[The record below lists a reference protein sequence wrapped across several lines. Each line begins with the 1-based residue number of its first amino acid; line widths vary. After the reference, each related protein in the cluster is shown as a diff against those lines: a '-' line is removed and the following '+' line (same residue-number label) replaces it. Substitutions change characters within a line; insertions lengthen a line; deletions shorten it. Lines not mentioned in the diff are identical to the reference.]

1 MNKSNSLILALPKG
15 RVYEDFIPLLEKTQ
29 FAIKDDVKQSRKMLL
44 DTKHPSVKVLI
55 IRGWDVPTYI
65 TSGAAHIGIVGKDI
79 LMEKEEEEF
88 VELADLG
95 LGKCRLSLAGYEDV
109 LTGSARLKIATKYPK
124 SSTKFMNAIGIQPEI
139 IYLNGAQEIAPV
151 LGLSD
156 AIIDLVDT
164 GKTLTA
170 NGLTEIKTIANIS
183 TRLIANKASIKT
195 KSTIINEIMEALK
208 SVSYTHLT
216 LPTKA

>member
-15 RVYEDFIPLLEKTQ
+15 RVYEDFKPLLEKTQ
-29 FAIKDDVKQSRKMLL
+29 FAIQDDVKKSRKMLL

-88 VELADLG
+88 VELVDLG

-109 LTGSARLKIATKYPK
+109 LRGSARLKIATKYPK
-124 SSTKFMNAIGIQPEI
+124 SSMKFMNSIGIQPEI

-164 GKTLTA
+164 GKTLSA
-170 NGLTEIKTIANIS
+170 NGLKEIKTIADIS

-195 KSTIINEIMEALK
+195 KSSIINEIMEVLK
-208 SVSYTHLT
+208 
-216 LPTKA
+216 

>member
-15 RVYEDFIPLLEKTQ
+15 RVYEDFIPLFEKTQ
-29 FAIKDDVKQSRKMLL
+29 FAIKDDVKKSRKMLL

-95 LGKCRLSLAGYEDV
+95 LGKCRLSLAGYENV

-124 SSTKFMNAIGIQPEI
+124 SSTKFMNSIGIQPEI
-139 IYLNGAQEIAPV
+139 IYLNGAQEIAPL

-170 NGLTEIKTIANIS
+170 NGLKEIKTIADIS
-183 TRLIANKASIKT
+183 TRLIANKASMKT
-195 KSTIINEIMEALK
+195 KSTIINEIMEVLK
-208 SVSYTHLT
+208 
-216 LPTKA
+216 

>member
-1 MNKSNSLILALPKG
+1 MNKSNSLIIALPKG

-29 FAIKDDVKQSRKMLL
+29 FAIKDDVKKSRKMLL

-124 SSTKFMNAIGIQPEI
+124 SSTKFMNSIGIQPEI

-170 NGLTEIKTIANIS
+170 NGLTEIKIIADIS

-195 KSTIINEIMEALK
+195 KATIINEIMEALK
-208 SVSYTHLT
+208 
-216 LPTKA
+216 

>member
-29 FAIKDDVKQSRKMLL
+29 FAIEDDVKKSRKMLL

-124 SSTKFMNAIGIQPEI
+124 SSIKFMNAIGIQPEI

-164 GKTLTA
+164 GNRLTA
-170 NGLTEIKTIANIS
+170 NGLAEIKTIADIS

-208 SVSYTHLT
+208 
-216 LPTKA
+216 

>member
-29 FAIKDDVKQSRKMLL
+29 FAIEDDVKKSRKMLL

-109 LTGSARLKIATKYPK
+109 LTGSARLKVATKYPK
-124 SSTKFMNAIGIQPEI
+124 SSTKFMNSIGIQPEI

-156 AIIDLVDT
+156 AIIDLVDS

-170 NGLTEIKTIANIS
+170 NGLTEIQTIADIS
-183 TRLIANKASIKT
+183 TRLIANKASMKT
-195 KSTIINEIMEALK
+195 KSKIINEIMEALK
-208 SVSYTHLT
+208 
-216 LPTKA
+216 

>member
-29 FAIKDDVKQSRKMLL
+29 FAIKDDVKKSRKMLL

-65 TSGAAHIGIVGKDI
+65 TSGAAHIGIIGKDI

-124 SSTKFMNAIGIQPEI
+124 SSTKFMNSIGIQPEI
-139 IYLNGAQEIAPV
+139 IYLNGSQEIAPV

-170 NGLTEIKTIANIS
+170 NGLTEIKTIADIS
-183 TRLIANKASIKT
+183 MRLIANKASMKT
-195 KSTIINEIMEALK
+195 KATVINEIMEALK
-208 SVSYTHLT
+208 
-216 LPTKA
+216 

>member
-29 FAIKDDVKQSRKMLL
+29 FAIKDDVKKSRKMLL
-44 DTKHPSVKVLI
+44 DTKHPGVKVLI
-55 IRGWDVPTYI
+55 IRGWDLPTYI

-95 LGKCRLSLAGYEDV
+95 LCKCRLSLAGYEDV

-124 SSTKFMNAIGIQPEI
+124 SSSKFMNSIGIQPEI

-170 NGLTEIKTIANIS
+170 NGLKEIKTIADIS

-195 KSTIINEIMEALK
+195 KATIINEIMEALK
-208 SVSYTHLT
+208 
-216 LPTKA
+216 

>member
-1 MNKSNSLILALPKG
+1 MNKSDSLILALPKG
-15 RVYEDFIPLLEKTQ
+15 RVYEDFMPLLEKTQ
-29 FAIKDDVKQSRKMLL
+29 FAIKDDLKKSRKMLL

-95 LGKCRLSLAGYEDV
+95 LGKCRLSLAGNEDV

-124 SSTKFMNAIGIQPEI
+124 SSTKFMNSIGIQPEI
-139 IYLNGAQEIAPV
+139 IFLNGAQEIAPV

-170 NGLTEIKTIANIS
+170 NGLTEIKTIADIS

-195 KSTIINEIMEALK
+195 KSSIINEIMEALK
-208 SVSYTHLT
+208 
-216 LPTKA
+216 

>member
-1 MNKSNSLILALPKG
+1 MQENNSFILALPKG
-15 RVYEDFIPLLEKTQ
+15 RVFEDFIPILQKTQ
-29 FAIKDDVKQSRKMLL
+29 FALKDDPKKSRKMLL
-44 DTKHPSVKVLI
+44 DTEHKNVKVLV

-65 TSGAAHIGIVGKDI
+65 TSGAAHLGVVGKDI

-88 VELADLG
+88 VELLDLN
-95 LGKCRLSLAGYEDV
+95 LGKCRLSLAGSEEI
-109 LTGSARLKIATKYPK
+109 LTGSSRLRIATKYPK
-124 SSTKFMNAIGIQPEI
+124 SSIKFMNSIGVQAEI

-164 GKTLTA
+164 GKTLKE
-170 NGLTEIKTIANIS
+170 NGLDEIKVIADIS

-195 KSTIINEIMEALK
+195 RSTLINEIIEALSK
-208 SVSYTHLT
+208 C
-216 LPTKA
+216 

>member
-29 FAIKDDVKQSRKMLL
+29 FAIKDDVKKSRKMLL

-109 LTGSARLKIATKYPK
+109 LTGSARLKVATKYPK
-124 SSTKFMNAIGIQPEI
+124 SSTKFMNSIGIQPEI

-156 AIIDLVDT
+156 AIIDLVDS

-170 NGLTEIKTIANIS
+170 NGLTEIQTIADIS
-183 TRLIANKASIKT
+183 TRLIANKASMKT
-195 KSTIINEIMEALK
+195 KSKIINEIMEALK
-208 SVSYTHLT
+208 
-216 LPTKA
+216 

>member
-29 FAIKDDVKQSRKMLL
+29 FAIKDDVKKSRKMLL

-124 SSTKFMNAIGIQPEI
+124 SSTKFMNSIGIQPEI

-156 AIIDLVDT
+156 AIIDLVDS

-170 NGLTEIKTIANIS
+170 NGLTEIKTIEDIS
-183 TRLIANKASIKT
+183 MRLIANKASMKT
-195 KSTIINEIMEALK
+195 KSMIINEIMEALK
-208 SVSYTHLT
+208 
-216 LPTKA
+216 

>member
-1 MNKSNSLILALPKG
+1 MNKSNSLIIALPKG

-29 FAIKDDVKQSRKMLL
+29 FAIKDDVKKSRKMLL

-139 IYLNGAQEIAPV
+139 IYLNGAQEIAPI

-170 NGLTEIKTIANIS
+170 NGLTEIKTIADIS
-183 TRLIANKASIKT
+183 TRIISNKAAMKT
-195 KSTIINEIMEALK
+195 KSIIINEIMDALK
-208 SVSYTHLT
+208 
-216 LPTKA
+216 

>member
-1 MNKSNSLILALPKG
+1 VNKSNSLILALPKG
-15 RVYEDFIPLLEKTQ
+15 RVYEDFIPLLEKTE
-29 FAIKDDVKQSRKMLL
+29 FAIKDDVKKSRKMLL

-55 IRGWDVPTYI
+55 VRGWDVPTYI

-79 LMEKEEEEF
+79 LMEKEEEEY

-109 LTGSARLKIATKYPK
+109 LTGSARLRVATKYPK
-124 SSTKFMNAIGIQPEI
+124 SSTKFMNSIGIQPEI

-156 AIIDLVDT
+156 AIIDLVDS

-170 NGLTEIKTIANIS
+170 NGLTEIQTIAYIS
-183 TRLIANKASIKT
+183 TRLIANKASMKT
-195 KSTIINEIMEALK
+195 KSKIINEIMEALK
-208 SVSYTHLT
+208 
-216 LPTKA
+216 

>member
-15 RVYEDFIPLLEKTQ
+15 RVYEDFIPMLEKTQ
-29 FAIKDDVKQSRKMLL
+29 FAIKDDVKKSRKMLL
-44 DTKHPSVKVLI
+44 DTKHPGVKVLI

-88 VELADLG
+88 VELTDLG

-124 SSTKFMNAIGIQPEI
+124 SSIKFMETLGIQSEI
-139 IYLNGAQEIAPV
+139 IYLHGAQELAPL

-156 AIIDLVDT
+156 AIIDLVES
-164 GKTLTA
+164 GNTLKE
-170 NGLTEIKTIANIS
+170 NGLQEIQVIRDIS
-183 TRLIANKASIKT
+183 TRLIANKAALKT
-195 KSTIINEIMEALK
+195 KSSLIEELLEVFN
-208 SVSYTHLT
+208 
-216 LPTKA
+216 

>member
-29 FAIKDDVKQSRKMLL
+29 FAIKDDVKKSRKMLL

-124 SSTKFMNAIGIQPEI
+124 SSTKFMNSIGIQPEI

-170 NGLTEIKTIANIS
+170 NGLTEIKIIADIS

-195 KSTIINEIMEALK
+195 KATIINEIMEALK
-208 SVSYTHLT
+208 
-216 LPTKA
+216 

>member
-29 FAIKDDVKQSRKMLL
+29 FAIKDDVEKSRKMLL

-124 SSTKFMNAIGIQPEI
+124 SSTKFMNSIGIQPEI

-164 GKTLTA
+164 GKTLSV
-170 NGLTEIKTIANIS
+170 NGLTEIKIIADIS
-183 TRLIANKASIKT
+183 MRLIANKASIKT
-195 KSTIINEIMEALK
+195 KATIINEIMEALK
-208 SVSYTHLT
+208 
-216 LPTKA
+216 

>member
-1 MNKSNSLILALPKG
+1 MKMMDKSYPLILALPKG
-15 RVYEDFIPLLEKTQ
+15 RVFEDLIPLLEETQ
-29 FAIKDDVKQSRKMLL
+29 FAIKDDVKESRKMLL
-44 DTKHPSVKVLI
+44 DTQHPDVKVLI

-88 VELADLG
+88 IELIDLG
-95 LGKCRLSLAGYEDV
+95 VGKCRLSLAGYEDA
-109 LTGSARLKIATKYPK
+109 LSGSARLRIATKYPK
-124 SSTKFMNAIGIQPEI
+124 SSIKFMNSIGIQPEI

-156 AIIDLVDT
+156 AIIDLVDS

-170 NGLTEIKTIANIS
+170 NGLKEIKTIADIS

-208 SVSYTHLT
+208 
-216 LPTKA
+216 

>member
-29 FAIKDDVKQSRKMLL
+29 FAIEDDVKKSRKMLL

-109 LTGSARLKIATKYPK
+109 LTGSTRLKIATKYPK
-124 SSTKFMNAIGIQPEI
+124 SSMKFMNSIGIQPEI

-170 NGLTEIKTIANIS
+170 NGLTEIKTIADIS

-208 SVSYTHLT
+208 
-216 LPTKA
+216 

>member
-15 RVYEDFIPLLEKTQ
+15 RVYEDFIPLLDKTQ
-29 FAIKDDVKQSRKMLL
+29 FAIKDDVKKSRKMLL

-95 LGKCRLSLAGYEDV
+95 LGKCRLSFAGYEDV

-124 SSTKFMNAIGIQPEI
+124 SSTKFMNSIGIQPEI

-164 GKTLTA
+164 GKTLAA
-170 NGLTEIKTIANIS
+170 NGLIEIKTIADIS
-183 TRLIANKASIKT
+183 TRLIANKASMKT
-195 KSTIINEIMEALK
+195 KSTIINEIMEVLK
-208 SVSYTHLT
+208 
-216 LPTKA
+216 

>member
-1 MNKSNSLILALPKG
+1 MNKSNSLIIALPKG

-29 FAIKDDVKQSRKMLL
+29 FAIKDDVKKSRKMLL

-124 SSTKFMNAIGIQPEI
+124 SSTKFMNSIGIQPEI

-170 NGLTEIKTIANIS
+170 NGLTELKIIADIS

-195 KSTIINEIMEALK
+195 KATIINEIMEALK
-208 SVSYTHLT
+208 
-216 LPTKA
+216 